1 MPRQTKPTPS
11 ATAATV
17 YVLRTKYI
25 VMIEAITTDKVVAA
39 AWEQSNDYRY
49 SVPLIVDD
57 PAALKAVKQ
66 LIKEAK

>member
-1 MPRQTKPTPS
+1 MPRQARPT
-11 ATAATV
+11 TTTTTTIV

-49 SVPLIVDD
+49 SVPIVVDD

>member
-1 MPRQTKPTPS
+1 
-11 ATAATV
+11 
-17 YVLRTKYI
+17 
-25 VMIEAITTDKVVAA
+25 MIEAITTDKVVAA

-49 SVPLIVDD
+49 SVPLVVDD